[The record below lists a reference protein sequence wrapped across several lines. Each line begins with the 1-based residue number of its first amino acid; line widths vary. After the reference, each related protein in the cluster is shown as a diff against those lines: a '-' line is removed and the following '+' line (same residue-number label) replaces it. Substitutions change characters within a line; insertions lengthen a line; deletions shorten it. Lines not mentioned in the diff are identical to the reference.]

1 MLKPELED
9 VLEYSNDELIGI
21 EKELFGF
28 YLSNH
33 PVANYKAKFDNIVS
47 MEEIPNYF
55 NKNITCVVLVEKI
68 KTISTKKGD
77 SMMFMDGSDE
87 YLKRDFTLFPKTYLK
102 YKNIK
107 VGDIVKITGKVER
120 RYDAYQIIV
129 DTVEKLN

>member
-1 MLKPELED
+1 M
-9 VLEYSNDELIGI
+9 I
-21 EKELFGF
+21 
-28 YLSNH
+28 
-33 PVANYKAKFDNIVS
+33 
-47 MEEIPNYF
+47 
-55 NKNITCVVLVEKI
+55 EKI
-68 KTISTKKGD
+68 KAISTKKGD

-102 YKNIK
+102 YKDIK